1 MIALHAVWAND
12 LSLRIWAEDPERRSA
27 ASILDALQRMGC
39 TLPREAPKEAALT
52 LLVPTGDDGLEPCT
66 VPSLSFDPTQAL
78 DLLVSLPER
87 PMAGVAISEGV
98 RVLRE
103 VARLAL
109 EIAARGK
116 VVPGLV
122 ERGKGFEARWLPV
135 IADAEDQRRRHLL
148 AQALPASCRAEI
160 TPDLVERGRRAR
172 KKVDWSALP
181 VRSAAAVVDD
191 ALGALVDAC
200 ARDAVRGAGLDRVK
214 KHGSDRVAASWLKA
228 LAAPDPK
235 LRWARSELASLG
247 ASLRAWQDPALH
259 PTGAF
264 RTCFRVSSPEQGGDG
279 DSWNVEFLLQAADD
293 PSLLVPAADVWKT
306 RGRTLTVLRRRL
318 SDPQE
323 RLLAD
328 LGRAA
333 RLWPG
338 IEVALRTARPS
349 SVTLDATGAHGFL
362 REAAPLLEQAGFGLI
377 APSWWGRPAAR
388 LGIKARAR
396 AAPREDRGQA
406 GLLGMNGIVDVDWI
420 LALGDERISLDEL
433 KRLAALKVPLVQV
446 RGQWVEVRREDID
459 KALAFLEKG
468 APTGMSIPEIMRLGL
483 GAEPSPAG
491 LPFVGVEAEGELGDL
506 VRGEMDIEPC
516 STPEGFGGKLRPYQE
531 RGLAW
536 LAFLGQVGLGACL
549 ADDMGLGKT
558 VQLLALLV
566 DERNRACRG
575 MAPGPTLLVC
585 PMSVIGNWQAETA
598 RFAPCLRVLTH
609 HGTERA
615 QGEDFADA
623 ALGADLVLTT
633 YALAARDKGTLARVL
648 WHRVVLD
655 EAQNIKNPA
664 AQQARAVR
672 ELEAKR
678 RVAMTGTPVE
688 N

>member
-1 MIALHAVWAND
+1 
-12 LSLRIWAEDPERRSA
+12 
-27 ASILDALQRMGC
+27 
-39 TLPREAPKEAALT
+39 
-52 LLVPTGDDGLEPCT
+52 
-66 VPSLSFDPTQAL
+66 
-78 DLLVSLPER
+78 
-87 PMAGVAISEGV
+87 
-98 RVLRE
+98 
-103 VARLAL
+103 
-109 EIAARGK
+109 
-116 VVPGLV
+116 
-122 ERGKGFEARWLPV
+122 
-135 IADAEDQRRRHLL
+135 
-148 AQALPASCRAEI
+148 
-160 TPDLVERGRRAR
+160 
-172 KKVDWSALP
+172 
-181 VRSAAAVVDD
+181 
-191 ALGALVDAC
+191 
-200 ARDAVRGAGLDRVK
+200 
-214 KHGSDRVAASWLKA
+214 
-228 LAAPDPK
+228 
-235 LRWARSELASLG
+235 
-247 ASLRAWQDPALH
+247 
-259 PTGAF
+259 
-264 RTCFRVSSPEQGGDG
+264 
-279 DSWNVEFLLQAADD
+279 
-293 PSLLVPAADVWKT
+293 
-306 RGRTLTVLRRRL
+306 
-318 SDPQE
+318 
-323 RLLAD
+323 
-328 LGRAA
+328 
-333 RLWPG
+333 
-338 IEVALRTARPS
+338 
-349 SVTLDATGAHGFL
+349 
-362 REAAPLLEQAGFGLI
+362 EAAPLLEQAGFGLI

-396 AAPREDRGQA
+396 AAAREDRGKA
-406 GLLGMNGIVDVDWI
+406 GLLGMDGIVDVDWI

-531 RGLAW
+531 RGLSW
-536 LAFLGQVGLGACL
+536 LAFLGRTGLGACL

-566 DERNRACRG
+566 DERNKVRG
-575 MAPGPTLLVC
+575 GMLPGPTLLVC

-598 RFAPCLRVLTH
+598 RFAPCLRVITH

-633 YALAARDKGTLARVL
+633 YALTARDKGTLARVS

-688 N
+688 NRLSELWSIMQFLNPGLLGSQADFRTRFGVPVERYRDKDKAEILRRLTGPFVLRRLKTDRTIISDLPEKIEVKERCLLTREQATLYQAVLDDMMKRIAKTSGIERKGLVLTTMLRLKQVCNHPAHLLGDRSALDGRSGKLARLEELLLEIADAGDRALVFTQFTEMGSMLKPHLEEKLGVEVLFLHGGTPRKARDAMVAGFQAGGGPAAFLLSLKAGGTGLNLTAANHVIHFDRWWNPAVEAQATDRAFRIGQKRGVQVRKLVCAGTLEERIDKMIEDKKELAQMVVGAGEAWITELSTAALREVFALSADAVADG